1 MKKRILAVIMA
12 VIALCMLAIPAFAD
26 SSPFAFIRN
35 PYSDSH
41 SKISMY
47 TQSYQPYYDLNVT
60 TDDDYTTENVPFVKA
75 GRDAEI
81 LFHYIFKT
89 DVFTSAKRI
98 CFSLLQPV
106 GVNAH
111 YFVDTENN
119 GKQLRFGRWMAQSKD
134 NTQMKYVF
142 RLIAPEGQH
151 YFVKSVSLRY
161 FCADERAFLYYAI
174 NYCLIDNATNKN
186 VSPKNNYE
194 TKSGTINLTTEYF
207 NQFPDGT
214 TLGDLSY
221 HFRTSGQS
229 ITFSNWMAWNLT
241 ESGIAYDFA
250 QTRQR
255 LQLILDS
262 ADSDK
267 QELLNKINDM
277 QQRIYDLELAETG
290 LTMARDSFKQERD
303 QALAAQAAAEKER
316 DTAKA
321 KVTELNNK
329 ITELNAQ
336 ITSLNQTITQNE
348 ATIKAK
354 EDRIAELQA
363 QIDAGDTGGGAS
375 SGEVAQLRAQIQTLQ
390 TQIDDLKYQNSNLTS
405 ANNALISERDDYRS
419 QADDWRY
426 KYMQAL
432 AERNTAEAKAA
443 DLQKQLDAL
452 NDLGLSDGNLLTVII
467 DSVGSTT
474 IKGFDAFLSGVEVFG
489 ISLKSVLVTVLVIG
503 LIGLIIVVVKKLV

>member
-47 TQSYQPYYDLNVT
+47 TQSYQPYCDLNVT

-75 GRDAEI
+75 GSDAEI

-98 CFSLLQPV
+98 CFSLLQPA

-119 GKQLRFGRWMAQSKD
+119 GKQLRLGRWMAQSKD

-186 VSPKNNYE
+186 VSPKNTYE

-241 ESGIAYDFA
+241 ESGIAYDLA
-250 QTRQR
+250 QTRQT
-255 LQLILDS
+255 LQLLLDS

-267 QELLNKINDM
+267 QELLQQINDM

-290 LTMARDSFKQERD
+290 LTMARDFFKEECD

-336 ITSLNQTITQNE
+336 ITSLNQTITQNK

-363 QIDAGDTGGGAS
+363 QIDSGAVS
-375 SGEVAQLRAQIQTLQ
+375 SDVAQLRAQIQTLQ
-390 TQIDDLKYQNSNLTS
+390 TQIEDLKYQNSNLTS

-432 AERNTAEAKAA
+432 SAQNTAEAKAA

-452 NDLGLSDGNLLTVII
+452 NDLGVSDGNLLTVII